1 MAPPSEPRI
10 DVIIP
15 ARDEEAALPLVL
27 RALPR
32 PPLRRVVVVDNAS
45 RDRTAEAARGAGAEV
60 AAEARLGYGA
70 ACLRGLAH
78 LGSAPPDI
86 VVFMDADGSDD
97 PADLPRLL
105 APLLEGRADLSLGS
119 RLLGTAEPGSL
130 TSAQRLCG
138 WFTGVCLG
146 LLFGRRTTDLGPL
159 RAARFAPL
167 CALGMRDRTWGW
179 TVEMQG
185 RAARAGWRIVEV
197 PVHYRRRAAG
207 RSKIS
212 GSLLGSVRAAARI
225 LWILARLA
233 VERAGGA
240 GQTLTRHP
248 DRGSS

>member
-1 MAPPSEPRI
+1 
-10 DVIIP
+10 
-15 ARDEEAALPLVL
+15 
-27 RALPR
+27 
-32 PPLRRVVVVDNAS
+32 VVDNAS
-45 RDRTAEAARGAGAEV
+45 RDGTTEAARSAGAEV
-60 AAEARLGYGA
+60 ATEAQPGYGA

-78 LGSAPPDI
+78 LGSDPPDI

-119 RLLGTAEPGSL
+119 RLLGVAEPGSL
-130 TSAQRLCG
+130 TLAQRWCG

-146 LLFGRRTTDLGPL
+146 LLFGSRTTDLGPL

-197 PVHYRRRAAG
+197 PVRYRQRAAG

-212 GSLLGSVRAAARI
+212 GSFLGSLRAAARI
-225 LWILARLA
+225 LWILAKLA
-233 VERAGGA
+233 LERSGA
-240 GQTLTRHP
+240 AAPPLTRHP